1 MSREGKTAE
10 ESTGSSTESTTI
22 DTGSP
27 GHLNVTGP
35 PVEAARDRTRGR
47 WSRVIFLGVGMVA
60 SALFFWKGLPFIRE
74 YLSHAETNDAYVT
87 GEPSAV
93 GSRIAEV
100 VKKVF
105 VKNNDFVE
113 QGALLV
119 TLDRAM
125 LEVQAEQD
133 RKSVV

>member
-10 ESTGSSTESTTI
+10 ESTGPSTESTTI
-22 DTGSP
+22 NTGSP

-74 YLSHAETNDAYVT
+74 YLSHAEATAAYVT
-87 GEPSAV
+87 GAASAV
-93 GSRIAEV
+93 GARSREGV
-100 VKKVF
+100 
-105 VKNNDFVE
+105 
-113 QGALLV
+113 
-119 TLDRAM
+119 R
-125 LEVQAEQD
+125 
-133 RKSVV
+133 

>member
-1 MSREGKTAE
+1 MSREGKTVEDSA
-10 ESTGSSTESTTI
+10 GPSTESTTI
-22 DTGSP
+22 NTASP
-27 GHLNVTGP
+27 GHLDATGP
-35 PVEAARDRTRGR
+35 AVEAARDRSRKR
-47 WSRVIFLGVGMVA
+47 RARVIFLGVGMVA
-60 SALFFWKGLPFIRE
+60 VSLFFWKGLPFIRE

-113 QGALLV
+113 QGTLLV

-125 LEVQAEQD
+125 LEVQADQKA
-133 RKSVV
+133 RS